1 MEQTTE
7 PIDAV
12 IGQVE
17 KLYVSLTGEQPPAPG
32 DGPYAPIPPEKE
44 PDQHIAEQVDRL
56 LATLAQLSSPRPLI
70 TAWAPPLAIWQTRND
85 TWICCDLPGVSS
97 EAVQVRVLSRGVI
110 EISGERRAPRFDG
123 EARRVY
129 DESPR
134 GPFRRVVSL
143 PSRAAAVEQIEARV
157 RDGVLEVR
165 VPTPPGSEPDVR
177 TVPVT

>member
-17 KLYVSLTGEQPPAPG
+17 KLYLSLTGQEPPAPS

-56 LATLAQLSSPRPLI
+56 LASLAQLSPVRPLI
-70 TAWAPPLAIWQTRND
+70 TAWAPPLALWQTPTE
-85 TWICCDLPGVSS
+85 TWICFDLPGVTS
-97 EAVQVRVLSRGVI
+97 ETVKVRVLSRGLL

-129 DESPR
+129 DESSR
-134 GPFRRVVSL
+134 GPFRRVVAL
-143 PSRAAAVEQIEARV
+143 PSRAAIEQIEARV
-157 RDGVLEVR
+157 RDGVLEIR
-165 VPTPPGSEPDVR
+165 VPKPPGSEPDVR